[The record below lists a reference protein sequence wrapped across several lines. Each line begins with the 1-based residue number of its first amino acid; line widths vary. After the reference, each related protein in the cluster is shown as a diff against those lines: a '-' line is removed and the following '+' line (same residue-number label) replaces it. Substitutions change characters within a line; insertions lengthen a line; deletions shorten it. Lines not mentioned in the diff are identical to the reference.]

1 MNGSSKVYT
10 VRAWIAG
17 AEEDAAVLKDVVF
30 GDVFVCGGQS
40 NMVFGLSM
48 MINGSAAVQ
57 DAGR

>member
-10 VRAWIAG
+10 VRAWVAG
-17 AEEDAAVLKDVVF
+17 AEGDAAVLKDVVF